1 MTKREFLN
9 IITTAEN
16 MPAELIEFAAHELEV
31 MNAANEKNRAKAAEK
46 RATKDAEK
54 EPIRNAIMDVMTN
67 EPQTATM
74 LIEAAGLA
82 DTVKPQSIPSLLK
95 PFIEAGTLEKVDV
108 KIPEKKGTQKG
119 YKLSKAFYPY

>member
-9 IITTAEN
+9 TIATAED

-54 EPIRNAIMDVMTN
+54 EPIRNATMDVMTN
-67 EPQTATM
+67 DPQTATM

-95 PFIEAGTLEKVDV
+95 PFIEAGTLEKVNV

-119 YKLSKAFYPY
+119 YKLSEAFYPC

>member
-9 IITTAEN
+9 TIATAED
-16 MPAELIEFAAHELEV
+16 MPTELVEFAAHELEV
-31 MNAANEKNRAKAAEK
+31 MNAVNEKNRAKAAEK

-74 LIEAAGLA
+74 LIEAAGLTT
-82 DTVKPQSIPSLLK
+82 DEVKPQSIPSLLK
-95 PFIEAGTLEKVDV
+95 PFIEAGTLEKVDM

-119 YKLSKAFYPY
+119 YKLS

>member
-9 IITTAEN
+9 TIATAED
-16 MPAELIEFAAHELEV
+16 MPAELVEFAARELEV

-74 LIEAAGLA
+74 LIEAAGLT

-95 PFIEAGTLEKVDV
+95 PLIEAGTLEKVDV

-119 YKLSKAFYPY
+119 YKLS

>member
-9 IITTAEN
+9 TIATAED
-16 MPAELIEFAAHELEV
+16 MPAELVEFAALELEV

-74 LIEAAGLA
+74 LIEAAGLTT
-82 DTVKPQSIPSLLK
+82 DEVKPQSIPSLLK

-119 YKLSKAFYPY
+119 YKLS

>member
-9 IITTAEN
+9 TIATAEN
-16 MPAELIEFAAHELEV
+16 LPAELVEFAAHELEV

-54 EPIRNAIMDVMTN
+54 EPIRNAIMTN

-74 LIEAAGLA
+74 LIEAAGLT

-95 PFIEAGTLEKVDV
+95 PLVEAGTLEKVDM

-119 YKLSKAFYPY
+119 YKLS

>member
-9 IITTAEN
+9 TIATAEN
-16 MPAELIEFAAHELEV
+16 LPVEIIEFAAHKLEE
-31 MNAANEKNRAKAAEK
+31 MDASNEKSRAKAAEK
-46 RATKDAEK
+46 RAAKDAEK

-74 LIEAAGLA
+74 LIEAAGLT

-95 PFIEAGTLEKVDV
+95 PLIEAGTLEKVDV

-119 YKLSKAFYPY
+119 YKLS

>member
-9 IITTAEN
+9 TIATAED

-54 EPIRNAIMDVMTN
+54 ESIRNAIMDVMTN
-67 EPQTATM
+67 DPQTATM

-95 PFIEAGTLEKVDV
+95 PFIEAGTLEKVNV

-119 YKLSKAFYPY
+119 YKLSEAFYPC

>member
-9 IITTAEN
+9 TIATAEN
-16 MPAELIEFAAHELEV
+16 LPAELVEFAAHELEV

-46 RATKDAEK
+46 RAAKDAEK
-54 EPIRNAIMDVMTN
+54 GTYRHALMDDMTN

-74 LIEAAGLA
+74 LIDAAGLT
-82 DTVKPQSIPSLLK
+82 DTVKPQSVPSLLK
-95 PFIEAGTLEKVDV
+95 PLIEAGTLEKVDV

-119 YKLSKAFYPY
+119 YKLS

>member
-9 IITTAEN
+9 TIATAED
-16 MPAELIEFAAHELEV
+16 MPAELVEFATHELEA
-31 MNAANEKNRAKAAEK
+31 MNAANEKNRTKAAEK
-46 RATKDAEK
+46 RAAKDAEK
-54 EPIRNAIMDVMTN
+54 EPIRNTIMDVMTN

-74 LIEAAGLA
+74 LIEAAGLTT
-82 DTVKPQSIPSLLK
+82 DEVKPQSIPSLLK

-119 YKLSKAFYPY
+119 YKLS

>member
-9 IITTAEN
+9 TIATAED
-16 MPAELIEFAAHELEV
+16 MPAELVEFAAHELEV

-46 RATKDAEK
+46 RAAKDAEK

-74 LIEAAGLA
+74 LIEAAGLTT
-82 DTVKPQSIPSLLK
+82 DEVKPQSIPSLLK
-95 PFIEAGTLEKVDV
+95 PFIEAGTLEKFDI
-108 KIPEKKGTQKG
+108 KIPEQKGTKNCNNL
-119 YKLSKAFYPY
+119 K